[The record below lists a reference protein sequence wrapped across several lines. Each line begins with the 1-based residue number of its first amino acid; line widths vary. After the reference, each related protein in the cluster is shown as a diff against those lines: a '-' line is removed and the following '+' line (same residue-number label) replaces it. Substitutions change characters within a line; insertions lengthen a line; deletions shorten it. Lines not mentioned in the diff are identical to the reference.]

1 MADDDKLA
9 RIVEARQK
17 LRARFQAESHATP
30 SMADPQPLGSGPPN
44 RHGMPRLPVDQVESK
59 KWPVLDLGAQPHIA
73 LARWRLVIDGACARP
88 LALDWAAFQ
97 ALEQTDDVSDFHCVT
112 KWSRFDVPWRGVRVA
127 DALAQVEPR
136 DDARFVMFHGSDG
149 YTTNV
154 PLAEALKPD
163 VLLVHMADG
172 KPLTIEH
179 GGPVRVITPQLYAW
193 KGAKWV
199 SRIELMTADRRGF
212 WEERGYSNTAYPWRN
227 DRYS

>member
-1 MADDDKLA
+1 MADRDK
-9 RIVEARQK
+9 IVEARMK

-30 SMADPQPLGSGPPN
+30 SMADPTPLGSGPPN
-44 RHGMPRLPVDQVESK
+44 RHGMPRLPIDQVETK
-59 KWPVLDLGAQPHIA
+59 KWPVLDLGAEPAIPTE
-73 LARWRLVIDGACARP
+73 RWKLVVDGACERP

-127 DALAQVEPR
+127 DVIALAEPK
-136 DDARFVMFHGSDG
+136 DEARFVMFHAYDS
-149 YTTNV
+149 YTTNLS
-154 PLAEALKPD
+154 LAEAIKQD
-163 VLLVHMADG
+163 VLLVHTADH
-172 KPLTIEH
+172 KPLAREH

-199 SRIELMTADRRGF
+199 NRIELMTADKRGF